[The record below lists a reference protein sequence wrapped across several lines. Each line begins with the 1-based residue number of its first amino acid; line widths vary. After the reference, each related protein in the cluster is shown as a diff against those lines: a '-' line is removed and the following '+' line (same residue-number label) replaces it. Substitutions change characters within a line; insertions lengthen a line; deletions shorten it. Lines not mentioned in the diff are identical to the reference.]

1 MCAAVTH
8 PHEAS
13 MLVQTEQCCHLSLPT
28 LAWDCRHSSS
38 FAASRDGEGW
48 EANSIEIRKQT
59 DLWASV
65 SSCAHFGEN
74 LRKWNST
81 LQTYIFTL
89 GLLSIIQWAQAEP
102 IFTPPLRL
110 ALTVPVHAPDS
121 HWLWSQ
127 FYQTLPLNRCAVCL
141 PSPQPLLLLEP
152 GAYGGIQEHKDNFKW
167 DSGIQDVQR
176 LIPLQPVMAVGQ
188 THLYL
193 LDPEISLQICS
204 NAWLFQYLIS
214 HYVSH
219 TLTELNS
226 LAELQDRILS
236 ACLWYHS
243 FPSPSPLLWHKW
255 QTRWQTSSNPFLV
268 QACHFGLVIR

>member
-59 DLWASV
+59 DLWANV
-65 SSCAHFGEN
+65 ICCAHFGEN

-89 GLLSIIQWAQAEP
+89 GLLSIIQWAQGEP

-167 DSGIQDVQR
+167 DSGYPGCAKTDPSATCHGCCSDP
-176 LIPLQPVMAVGQ
+176 PLPFRSRDITTDLLKCLALPIFDITLCITHINRTKLSCRAAGQNPVC
-188 THLYL
+188 L
-193 LDPEISLQICS
+193 S
-204 NAWLFQYLIS
+204 LIS
-214 HYVSH
+214 FFPFS
-219 TLTELNS
+219 
-226 LAELQDRILS
+226 I
-236 ACLWYHS
+236 S
-243 FPSPSPLLWHKW
+243 FAMT
-255 QTRWQTSSNPFLV
+255 QMTN
-268 QACHFGLVIR
+268 